1 MGLEVVVGF
10 AASLDEDESES
21 LQTYVDEVD
30 AVRRALADAELPDW
44 KEPMRPGEDFDAYEM
59 LGYAGLHYLRRIA
72 AHLADGRGL
81 PAPGGEDAP
90 EDPVLMAAYER
101 GPRHALIVDGPLE
114 TIGLPVDGVSGFD
127 HLIHHND
134 TEGFYVPVDM
144 AAVLIDPRVPG
155 IAIGSSYRLRD
166 ECLELA
172 ARLGIP
178 DDLEPEDELLINA
191 VDGKLAAPV
200 GWQEYPVES
209 FVCVGLLHAA
219 QRSIDSGTAAVFC

>member
-1 MGLEVVVGF
+1 MGLEVVVGY
-10 AASLDEDESES
+10 AASLEVDESGE
-21 LQTYVDEVD
+21 LQTYVDEIG
-30 AVRRALADAELPDW
+30 AVRRALLDAELPAW
-44 KEPMRPGEDFDAYEM
+44 EEPLQLNADFDGYEM
-59 LGYAGLHYLRRIA
+59 LGYSGLHYLRRIA
-72 AHLADGRGL
+72 AYLADGREL
-81 PAPGGEDAP
+81 PPPGDEDAP

-114 TIGLPVDGVSGFD
+114 TIGEPGDAAGAFD
-127 HLIHHND
+127 HLLHHND
-134 TEGFYVPVDM
+134 AEGFYVPIDV
-144 AAVLIDPRVPG
+144 APVLIDPRVVG
-155 IAIGSSYRLRD
+155 IAVGSSYRLRD

-178 DDLEPEDELLINA
+178 DNLEPDDELLLDA